1 MSNEFNY
8 NLNPQNTL
16 VPLTNIYEEQCC
28 EAKDAEFLVI
38 SDWLVEDLFSRIES
52 LQKRLKNDYC
62 ATYLATVL
70 LSEKL
75 NEIESSENLESLE
88 DYFQH

>member
-16 VPLTNIYEEQCC
+16 VPLNKTYEEQCC
-28 EAKDAEFLVI
+28 EAEDAEFLVI
-38 SDWLVEDLFSRIES
+38 TDWLVEDLFSRIES
-52 LQKRLKNDYC
+52 LRKRLQTDYC

-75 NEIESSENLESLE
+75 NQIESSENLESLE
-88 DYFQH
+88 DYF

>member
-8 NLNPQNTL
+8 NLNPKNTL
-16 VPLTNIYEEQCC
+16 VPLKNIYDEQCC

-38 SDWLVEDLFSRIES
+38 TDWLVEDLFSRIES
-52 LQKRLKNDYC
+52 LRKELQTDYC

-75 NEIESSENLESLE
+75 DQIESSGNLESLE
-88 DYFQH
+88 GYFQH